1 MTFSPLPGIR
11 LPSAFLLRPSV
22 FPDYQGRESHEL
34 QFRLLEV
41 ARGVLDRAGE
51 PIVLLIC
58 AVEYHHHALLIPRL
72 VHAAI
77 GRVSIR
83 IDSEHGE
90 RPKHLTIGRSP
101 SAVDARDRDPLAERS
116 PDTPPFSLARFV
128 VRFIERL
135 DRDDAAPTLRP
146 GFAKARELVH
156 GLRARVVG
164 ALPIGNLFREPR
176 QQTEGS
182 ALDDLVTRPAFVEP
196 DECT

>member
-11 LPSAFLLRPSV
+11 LPSEFLLRPSV

-51 PIVLLIC
+51 PIVLLIS
-58 AVEYHHHALLIPRL
+58 AVENHHHALLIPRL

-77 GRVSIR
+77 DRVSIR

-101 SAVDARDRDPLAERS
+101 SAGEAPHPHPPPEKAPEN
-116 PDTPPFSLARFV
+116 PPFSLSRFV
-128 VRFIERL
+128 VWFNSRPHRGQP
-135 DRDDAAPTLRP
+135 RPTLSP
-146 GFAKARELVH
+146 QIPE
-156 GLRARVVG
+156 
-164 ALPIGNLFREPR
+164 
-176 QQTEGS
+176 
-182 ALDDLVTRPAFVEP
+182 
-196 DECT
+196 